1 MYIELQGLA
10 LLFEES
16 SMLVG
21 EEWCDLAIHPC
32 VVVVDPSDL
41 VGSHAAEVDHAGV
54 VVAEGE
60 CLKLEER
67 LACSVCA

>member
-32 VVVVDPSDL
+32 VVLVDPSDL
-41 VGSHAAEVDHAGV
+41 LGRHAAEVHHMGV
-54 VVAEGE
+54 VWAEGE
-60 CLKLEER
+60 CLKLEES
-67 LACSVCA
+67 LACGVSA